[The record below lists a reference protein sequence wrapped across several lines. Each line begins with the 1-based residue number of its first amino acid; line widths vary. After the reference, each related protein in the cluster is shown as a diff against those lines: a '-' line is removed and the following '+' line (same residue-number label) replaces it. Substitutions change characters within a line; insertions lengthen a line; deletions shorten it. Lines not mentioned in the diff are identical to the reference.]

1 MMLVLLTDML
11 SLITSLLVLVFVIQN
26 QYGGARHTPED
37 QGAAMPHAHLGSSIL
52 FVISLALLMI
62 VPQLSSAPRIQSA
75 SYRVS
80 RTDDFMSHSHI
91 SELISLAMREQR
103 AEARCMRS
111 APCRNAAF
119 RAGLWR

>member
-1 MMLVLLTDML
+1 MMLVVLLNDML
-11 SLITSLLVLVFVIQN
+11 SLIMSLLVLVFVIQSKPVEA
-26 QYGGARHTPED
+26 QRPPED
-37 QGAAMPHAHLGSSIL
+37 QGADIPHAPSGSLIL
-52 FVISLALLMI
+52 FLIPVLLLMV
-62 VPQLSSAPRIQSA
+62 VPQLSSAPGIQSA
-75 SYRVS
+75 SYRIPSDFVS
-80 RTDDFMSHSHI
+80 HPHT